1 MAKKIFSSSCRE
13 TFSLES
19 ENTSPSFS
27 FVVVEARETV
37 EKGKRKQKLT
47 LIPEAD
53 SLAELCGGK
62 LTLFIESEKL
72 ASLEEESQVKFAAG
86 ARFNLRLEPK

>member
-1 MAKKIFSSSCRE
+1 MAKKVFSSDEHFSSDHLEE
-13 TFSLES
+13 TK
-19 ENTSPSFS
+19 PSFA
-27 FVVVEARETV
+27 FVIVEARETV

-47 LIPEAD
+47 LIPEVE
-53 SLAELCGGK
+53 SLSELCGGK

-72 ASLEEESQVKFAAG
+72 ASLEEESQTKFVAG